1 MDARTGLICRVF
13 EGTGRALGPI
23 MNAVA
28 FPTPLALVVGLPS
41 AAADVCSFRL
51 RRAGYRVVRAA
62 HGPAACELAREMH
75 PTLVVASRTLWAL
88 ERRALDAV
96 ASSIGADV
104 LDDAALDRAL
114 RS

>member
-1 MDARTGLICRVF
+1 
-13 EGTGRALGPI
+13 

-41 AAADVCSFRL
+41 VAADACSLRL
-51 RRAGYRVVRAA
+51 RHAGYLVARAA
-62 HGPAACELAREMH
+62 HGPAACELARSLR

-104 LDDAALDRAL
+104 VDDAALDRAL
-114 RS
+114 GA